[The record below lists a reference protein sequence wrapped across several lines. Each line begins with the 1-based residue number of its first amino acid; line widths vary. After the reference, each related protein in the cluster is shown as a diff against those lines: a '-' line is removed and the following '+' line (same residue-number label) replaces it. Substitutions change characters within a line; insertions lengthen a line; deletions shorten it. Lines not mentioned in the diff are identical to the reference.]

1 MGELSTQ
8 KMPNECG
15 FSDTQQIKNTQ
26 GEKGIQNV
34 FVIENGFLEG
44 TVFKIRHPR
53 TGRNRVWHS
62 ERDRA

>member
-44 TVFKIRHPR
+44 TVFKLK
-53 TGRNRVWHS
+53 HS
-62 ERDRA
+62 G